1 MNNSLHESAI
11 KLDIAFHDKVPF
23 SITVA
28 RKNPSN
34 KKNYIPILNS
44 LMNFT
49 KKFLPPYGPDIK
61 SNSVVLSI
69 LGKW

>member
-28 RKNPSN
+28 RKKIRQIS
-34 KKNYIPILNS
+34 KITHFEIFYE
-44 LMNFT
+44 F
-49 KKFLPPYGPDIK
+49 Y
-61 SNSVVLSI
+61 
-69 LGKW
+69 